1 MKPRQINRR
10 RLIGS
15 DFELEV
21 QRGLAAL
28 ATVLLMGPAYA
39 SSPNP
44 DTDWFRAADY
54 LDGEEARARRA
65 NLSRKK
71 ATQPGTCAS
80 LNPWSRSGPL
90 NPQACSK
97 ER

>member
-1 MKPRQINRR
+1 MNPRQVNRYR
-10 RLIGS
+10 FIGS
-15 DFELEV
+15 DFWPEV
-21 QRGLAAL
+21 RRGLAAL

-39 SSPNP
+39 SPHNP
-44 DTDWFRAADY
+44 DTDWFRAAGY

-65 NLSRKK
+65 NFSRKK
-71 ATQPGTCAS
+71 PTQPGTCAS

-90 NPQACSK
+90 NPEACSK